1 MEKTID
7 DIEVVVYSSGPWVIE
22 DEGEFY
28 QVGNGMNKIAQVE
41 AWDLS
46 GEDAIREAKAN
57 AVLIKKAPDMHN
69 ALQNILPMFRKLY
82 QEFDPDGEIAV
93 WGEWFQMGID
103 ALPDFDNMD
112 EEIGAGYGQE

>member
-1 MEKTID
+1 MFPA
-7 DIEVVVYSSGPWVIE
+7 SA
-22 DEGEFY
+22 
-28 QVGNGMNKIAQVE
+28 GNGNGIDKIAQVE

-46 GEDAIREAKAN
+46 GEAAIREAKAN
-57 AVLIKKAPDMHN
+57 AVLIKKAPDMHQ

-82 QEFDPDGEIAV
+82 QEFDPEGEIAV

-112 EEIGAGYGQE
+112 KEIEVDHG